1 MYFSFIMTG
10 ITSDDV
16 IIDFSFPR
24 MVPALEGEGQVLRRQ
39 PVSVTRDRD
48 AEAGD
53 VTIMLLHS

>member
-1 MYFSFIMTG
+1 MTG

>member
-1 MYFSFIMTG
+1 MYFSFIMTD

-24 MVPALEGEGQVLRRQ
+24 IVPAWGGQVLRRQ